1 MDFGTVKLKCV
12 PVSHFYYRCTC
23 IIDHEALMGSGVT
36 KEKEFLCEK
45 NLEENE
51 LADPAKLYVKL
62 FKGSPATNPKNMY
75 DIGYKLGE

>member
-1 MDFGTVKLKCV
+1 
-12 PVSHFYYRCTC
+12 
-23 IIDHEALMGSGVT
+23 MGSGVT